1 MIKVPNFNNLTISVL
16 GDVMLD
22 RYLFG
27 KSDRISPEA
36 PVPVV
41 NIIKT
46 EDRAGGAANVAVNL
60 NQLGIQA
67 NLLGLL
73 GDDEEGKILE
83 NILFRAG
90 VRCHLNKIRSTNT
103 TVKTRIQ
110 SRGQQLI
117 RFDKDS
123 YSNETFFLDDEINKI
138 ILNSNALIISDYEK
152 GATVGIEK
160 ILKFCWKNNVL
171 TLVDPKGSSFKK
183 YKFASILTPNEAEFE
198 GVVGKCRDENEMI
211 RRSSE
216 LISDLRLQAILIT
229 RSHKGM
235 LLVTEDGSFNHLK
248 AEARDVYD
256 VTGAGDTVISVLAAS
271 IAAGEKIIDAAKLA
285 NVAASIVVGKIGVE
299 SVNPGQLKNKI
310 NQKKQSGICSAED
323 IENISKIVRENGRK
337 IVMTNGCFDILHA
350 GHIKYLEEAKAL
362 GDTLIIAI
370 NDDES
375 VVRLKGKHRP
385 INPLSDRMKVLDGLT
400 SSDFIVPFGGD
411 TPIELINI
419 IKPDILVKG
428 GDYSINDV
436 IGADE
441 VREYGGDVKILSYLD
456 GYSSSKIIEK
466 LKI

>member
-1 MIKVPNFNNLTISVL
+1 MIKVPNFNNITISVL

-36 PVPVV
+36 PVPIV
-41 NIIKT
+41 NISKT
-46 EDRAGGAANVAVNL
+46 EVRAGGAANVAVNL
-60 NQLGIQA
+60 NQLGIQT
-67 NLLGLL
+67 NLFGLL
-73 GDDEEGKILE
+73 GDDEEGQILE
-83 NILFRAG
+83 NILSRAG
-90 VRCHLNKIRSTNT
+90 VNCYLEKIKSTNT

-123 YSNETFFLDDEINKI
+123 SNNESFFSDNEINNLI
-138 ILNSNALIISDYEK
+138 INSNALIISDYEK

-160 ILKFCWKNNVL
+160 ILKFCRKNNVL
-171 TLVDPKGSSFKK
+171 TLVDPKGLSFEK
-183 YKFASILTPNEAEFE
+183 YKHADVLTPNENEFE
-198 GVVGKCRDENEMI
+198 AVVGKCRDENEMVK
-211 RRSSE
+211 RSTG
-216 LISDLRLQAILIT
+216 LISDLQLQAILIT

-235 LLVTEDGSFNHLK
+235 LLVKKDGDFSHLQT
-248 AEARDVYD
+248 EARDVYD

-285 NVAASIVVGKIGVE
+285 NIAAGIVVGKIGVE
-299 SVNPGQLKNKI
+299 PVRLSQLNNKI
-310 NQKKQSGICSAED
+310 NQKKQSGICSVEE
-323 IENISKIVRENGRK
+323 IENISKIARENGGK

-350 GHIKYLEEAKAL
+350 GHIKYLEEAKSL

-375 VVRLKGKHRP
+375 VVRLKGKRRP
-385 INPLSDRMKVLDGLT
+385 INPLSDRMKVLDGLA
-400 SSDFIVPFGGD
+400 SSDFIVPFEED
-411 TPIELINI
+411 TPIKLINI

-436 IGADE
+436 VGADD
-441 VREYGGDVKILSYLD
+441 VREYGGDVRILSYLD